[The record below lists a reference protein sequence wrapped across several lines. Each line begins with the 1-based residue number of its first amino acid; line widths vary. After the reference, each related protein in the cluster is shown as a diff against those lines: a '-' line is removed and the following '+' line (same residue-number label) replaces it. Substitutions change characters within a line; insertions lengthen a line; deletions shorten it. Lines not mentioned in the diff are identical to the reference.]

1 MIFRSYITATVV
13 QSAGSFI
20 AMALLARILNP
31 QEFGRWV
38 LLEPL
43 VLLGAQLSIFGTNSG
58 VIKLTAQ
65 DKISVSQ
72 ASYILMR
79 YVRWIYIS
87 VVGITIIGAYI
98 FYSKNASAVFIG
110 FWLASEG
117 LLVLLLSAFR
127 GANEPF
133 FYVVSVLIRTG
144 LIVFGLLIFW
154 YTGFVKFTYAEN
166 IALLWGVA
174 SAVSCIVLLV
184 GTVNQYIARKEHLL
198 YSPVAAKNARNY
210 GLPILFGAILA
221 AVIGNGDRYVLG
233 AHVASE
239 TVGHYVMSA
248 KIASALN
255 LMVTPFNLWWPTARF
270 LHLGDRDGGAAFFSR
285 ATLQMLFAFTF
296 MGSSLWLL
304 APTVLTWLAPGVI
317 YSPAIV
323 GALIVAALAVAM
335 SSLLNIGLL
344 KDGNTKWIPIILL
357 ISVAMQMGLAL
368 VFVRHWGGLGVACAT
383 AVSATLSLIL
393 QCVLSQRYHYVEL
406 PYFKMIAILF
416 YLGLSAYLVSLSVLQ
431 PLLRLIL
438 FGIAALPIVFLL
450 RKQLWPFV
458 K

>member
-1 MIFRSYITATVV
+1 V
-13 QSAGSFI
+13 QSVGSFI

-43 VLLGAQLSIFGTNSG
+43 VLLGAQLSIFGTNYG
-58 VIKLTAQ
+58 IIKLIAQ
-65 DKISVSQ
+65 DKISISQ
-72 ASYILMR
+72 ASYSLMR
-79 YVRWIYIS
+79 YVLWIYIS
-87 VVGITIIGAYI
+87 VVGLSIIGAYI
-98 FYSKNASAVFIG
+98 FYSKNVTAVFIG
-110 FWLASEG
+110 IWLASEG
-117 LLVLLLSAFR
+117 LLVLFLSGFR

-144 LIVFGLLIFW
+144 IIVFGLFLFW
-154 YTGFVKFTYAEN
+154 YTGITKFTYAEN
-166 IALLWGVA
+166 AALLWGVA
-174 SAVSCIVLLV
+174 SAVSCIVLFI
-184 GTVNQYIARKEHLL
+184 GAANQHIARKEHLL
-198 YSPVAAKNARNY
+198 YSPIAAKNGTNY
-210 GLPILFGAILA
+210 GLPILLGAILA

-233 AHVASE
+233 AYVDTE
-239 TVGHYVMSA
+239 TVGHYVMYA

-270 LHLGDRDGGAAFFSR
+270 LHLGDPDGGAAFFSR

-296 MGSSLWLL
+296 IGSSLWLL

-317 YSPAIV
+317 YSPAIG

-335 SSLLNIGLL
+335 SSPLNIGLL
-344 KDGNTKWIPIILL
+344 KEGNTKWIPIILL
-357 ISVAMQMGLAL
+357 ISVAVQMGLAL
-368 VFVRHWGGLGVACAT
+368 VFVRHWDGLGVACAT

-393 QCVLSQRYHYVEL
+393 QRLLSQRFHPVNL
-406 PYFKMIAILF
+406 PYFKMFAVLAF
-416 YLGLSAYLVSLSVLQ
+416 LGLSAYLVSLSVLQ
-431 PLLRLIL
+431 PLIRIMF
-438 FGIAALPIVFLL
+438 FGIAVLPIVFIL